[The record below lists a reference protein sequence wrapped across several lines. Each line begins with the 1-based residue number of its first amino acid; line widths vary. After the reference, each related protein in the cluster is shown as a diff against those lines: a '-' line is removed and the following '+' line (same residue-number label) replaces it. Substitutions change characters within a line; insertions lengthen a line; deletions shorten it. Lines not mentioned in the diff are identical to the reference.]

1 MDVAMTHIRELAD
14 KTMRILTAAISSV
27 FKKAKKKLTFSLRLT
42 WKIIVEK
49 GKDP

>member
-27 FKKAKKKLTFSLRLT
+27 QESK
-42 WKIIVEK
+42 EK
-49 GKDP
+49 TDVKPPLNMEDNC